1 MSVQKRY
8 AGRSDVPLT
17 EVGVDQAAAA
27 AKRLAPAGIDVIV
40 TSPLLRATQT
50 AQEVAEVTGAPVV
63 TDEGFRET
71 DFGAWEGLT
80 FAEVRQRWP
89 AEMTAWLADPAVPPP
104 GGESLTEVG
113 GRVTEALHRVLA
125 GRERQTILIVSHV
138 TPIKTL
144 VAAALLAPPAAL
156 YRMHLDV
163 AALCEIDWYADGP
176 AVLRSFNDT
185 GHMAGRWWRASGRR
199 PAQHQQ
205 DQALDRC
212 DRTGPQ
218 AAHCA
223 GPPRLQQK
231 AVLLTGPPC
240 VVFACLHEV
249 FMDGHGLLSLA
260 MAGLLCGLIVIPR
273 PHKKLTSPAKHLL
286 GHSRGGV

>member
-1 MSVQKRY
+1 MPAQSDPTATLLLRHGETPMSVQKRY

-17 EVGVDQAAAA
+17 DTGVLQAAAA
-27 AKRLAPAGIDVIV
+27 AKRLASAGIGVIV

-71 DFGAWEGLT
+71 DFGAWDGLT

-89 AEMTAWLADPAVPPP
+89 ADVTAWLADPAVAPP
-104 GGESLTEVG
+104 GGESLVEVG
-113 GRVTEALHRVLA
+113 ARVTEALHRVLT
-125 GRERQTILIVSHV
+125 GHQQQTILIVSHV

-163 AALCEIDWYADGP
+163 AALSEIDWYADGP

-185 GHMAGRWWRASGRR
+185 GH
-199 PAQHQQ
+199 
-205 DQALDRC
+205 
-212 DRTGPQ
+212 
-218 AAHCA
+218 
-223 GPPRLQQK
+223 
-231 AVLLTGPPC
+231 LTG
-240 VVFACLHEV
+240 
-249 FMDGHGLLSLA
+249 
-260 MAGLLCGLIVIPR
+260 
-273 PHKKLTSPAKHLL
+273 
-286 GHSRGGV
+286 